1 MNDLFMVIAFIGLAA
16 VFSARLMNPKT
27 GRTVFWVATTVTCA
41 SVFLMAYPPDLGAGL
56 LMALGVG
63 FFIVVAAYIN
73 TELIVV
79 GGKTYSLFAD
89 LDGDEDYGGGLTATK
104 TWWLTTFGVTMA
116 ILIGLTYFIDRD
128 WVWAPVA
135 SVVVIASAALSIG
148 YRDASMDKPVAA
160 GQRLQFGVIS
170 VLTVGV
176 FTLAYL
182 GAYQTSRRRL
192 QNRQAY
198 GRHGKRT

>member
-16 VFSARLMNPKT
+16 VFFSARLMNPKT

-89 LDGDEDYGGGLTATK
+89 LDGDEDYGGRA
-104 TWWLTTFGVTMA
+104 
-116 ILIGLTYFIDRD
+116 DRD
-128 WVWAPVA
+128 
-135 SVVVIASAALSIG
+135 
-148 YRDASMDKPVAA
+148 
-160 GQRLQFGVIS
+160 
-170 VLTVGV
+170 
-176 FTLAYL
+176 
-182 GAYQTSRRRL
+182 
-192 QNRQAY
+192 
-198 GRHGKRT
+198 